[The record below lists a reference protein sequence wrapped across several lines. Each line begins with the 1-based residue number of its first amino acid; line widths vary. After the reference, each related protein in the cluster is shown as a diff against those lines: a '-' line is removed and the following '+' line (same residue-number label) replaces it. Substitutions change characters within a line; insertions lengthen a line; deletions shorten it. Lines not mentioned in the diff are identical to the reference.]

1 MKRKKLL
8 TKVLASLLVLIIGLV
23 PTITS
28 FASLTVGDKYSY
40 TVTYL
45 DAYYDTGTWHTANG
59 HTHNNYGQV
68 GLRNLKSTG
77 EPLYCMQVYEECDN
91 TSVTANNIESSKV
104 WQNELTDTAKKGIR
118 LVSIYGYDNY
128 NYGYSQTDAQLA
140 TQILIW
146 EFETGIRTNFTTS
159 ILKIGQKAFTNYPN
173 AAKCYQAIMEA
184 CDKHYNLP
192 TFSPNKVEL
201 KGIGSGNAVTLT
213 DTSGTLGSNDWDIV
227 VNDSKVNA
235 TIQGNKL
242 VVYATSTGKIDTQII
257 LTKKHT
263 RTSTALAML
272 GANQELFYGT
282 LSDPASLPVTVELLY
297 GNIEITKMD
306 NYGAGVD
313 GAKFGLYTDNSCT
326 NRISTVTSTNGK
338 VAFNNLLPNTYYVKE
353 VSAPT
358 GYLLSDKV
366 TTCVVESGTTKKYDC
381 VNSEPT
387 GKITVTKELDVTKT
401 NGLYGDVNI
410 SQAQYQL
417 VAKTDIKSA
426 NGSKKFY
433 SKGDVVGTKNITPN
447 SDNVSGTITWNNI
460 PLGEYYVKEVTAPN
474 GAFIDTTEYTVSLKY
489 KNQTTN
495 LIVDSST
502 TSTDVVKSMTANI
515 FKEGV
520 KGQSGLVQGL
530 AGAEF
535 TIKLYSDYQTAL
547 QQGYKIEEIWAT
559 KNSNNEWYGID
570 INGRKVKVDATRA
583 ANANNIAPTYDT
595 VTTDSEGNAVT
606 TYLPYG
612 RYITKETVTPVN
624 FQSGNDFIFSVT
636 KDESEVDS
644 AYQKVIRLVVN
655 NAPFEAPVKIIK
667 KDIDSDKPV
676 TLSSASYKIRATQD
690 IIDTATGNV
699 IYKQGDFVEVK
710 IGNNKYNEFMT
721 NSDELVA
728 IQDANI
734 YASKGDEKGSV
745 TTPFSLPSGYYE
757 LVEVKAPNGFLID
770 DTPIPFVVTNTID
783 LDQDADGEPVCVV
796 SQSNQQPKGELVI
809 NKTFFE
815 RADVDKTL
823 IDNIDYTAI
832 KFNVFAKDNIV
843 DMTDG
848 SVVYEEG
855 TLIDTY
861 SLNSDATL
869 NIDNMWVGNYIVKE
883 AETIEGAV
891 LDETEYEVGFS
902 VKDNTTPV
910 YTETL
915 NVVNFTT
922 LVQISKNTITGEN
935 ELEGATLTVKDS
947 EGNIIDTWVSTDTAH
962 TIEGLIVG
970 KTYTLTEEIAPNGFV
985 KATTI
990 EFTIDNNNNVQKVAM
1005 VDKQLL
1011 ISKVNATTGEEL
1023 EGAELTITDSEGN
1036 VVDSWISTTT
1046 PHYASGLIE
1055 GETYTL
1061 TEITAPYGFK
1071 VAESVTFTVSADKE
1085 TQKVVMKDDYI
1096 YSSVRVLKCDI
1107 QTKKPIISNAFEFSI
1122 YADKECTQLIETS
1135 GANKSEGTALFEN
1148 LIYGTYYI
1156 KETKA
1161 PLGYSLSDQVVEI
1174 VINEGGVFADG
1185 VNLAEENGIYSFE
1198 YYDELLPV
1206 LNTGDTTDISK
1217 AITLIVLIAALAG
1230 WLVIVKNLFKMK
1242 NKEAQE
1248 PEQKDGKDE

>member
-1 MKRKKLL
+1 MKKKKIL
-8 TKVLASLLVLIIGLV
+8 TKVLSTLLVLIIGLV
-23 PTITS
+23 PS
-28 FASLTVGDKYSY
+28 LPAFALDVGNSYSY
-40 TVTYL
+40 YSTGL
-45 DAYYDTGTWHTANG
+45 NAYYNTGTWHTADG
-59 HTHNNYGQV
+59 HTHDNYGQV
-68 GLRNLKSTG
+68 VLKNLTSTG
-77 EPLYCMQVYEECDN
+77 EPLYCIQAYKECDK
-91 TSVTANNIESSKV
+91 SPVTANTIESSTV
-104 WQNELTDTAKKGIR
+104 WRNELTDTAKKGIR

-128 NYGYSQTDAQLA
+128 TYGYSQVDAQLA

-146 EFETGIRTNFTTS
+146 EFETGIRTDFSTS
-159 ILKIGQKAFTNYPN
+159 IHKLGQQAFANYPN
-173 AAKCYQAIMEA
+173 AANCYQAIMEA
-184 CDKHYNLP
+184 CSKHYNLP
-192 TFSPNKVEL
+192 SFSPSKVEL
-201 KGIGSGNAVTLT
+201 KGVGSNNAVTIT
-213 DTSGTLGSNDWDIV
+213 DTTGTLGSNDWDIV
-227 VNDSKVNA
+227 VNDSKVNV

-242 VVYATSTGKIDTQII
+242 VVYATSTGKINATIN

-282 LSDPASLPVTVELLY
+282 LSDPASVNISVELLY
-297 GNIEITKMD
+297 GKIEITKND
-306 NYGAGVD
+306 SYNASVNGAV
-313 GAKFGLYTDNSCT
+313 FGLYSDSACT
-326 NRISTVTSTNGK
+326 NRLATATSSNGK
-338 VAFNNLLPNTYYVKE
+338 VVFDDLVPNTYYVKE
-353 VSAPT
+353 ISAPT
-358 GYLLSDKV
+358 GYLINETVK
-366 TTCVVESGTTKKYDC
+366 TY
-381 VNSEPT
+381 
-387 GKITVTKELDVTKT
+387 TVTGNNASTGTVVNAEPKGNITINKNLDTSKT
-401 NGLYGDVNI
+401 NGRYGDVDI
-410 SQAQYQL
+410 STAVYEL
-417 VAKTDIKSA
+417 IAKNDIKSA
-426 NGSKKFY
+426 NGSKTFY
-433 SKGDVVGTKNITPN
+433 TAGTVVATSNIVPN
-447 SDNVSGTITWNNI
+447 ADKKTGTITWSNI
-460 PLGEYYVKEVTAPN
+460 PLGDYIVKEKTAPN

-636 KDESEVDS
+636 KDEGEVDS
-644 AYQKVIRLVVN
+644 AYQKVIHLVVN

-770 DTPIPFVVTNTID
+770 NTPIPFVITNTID

-796 SQSNQQPKGELVI
+796 TQSNQQPKGELVI

-1096 YSSVRVLKCDI
+1096 YSSVRVVKCDI

>member
-1 MKRKKLL
+1 MKTVKLKFKKAI
-8 TKVLASLLVLIIGLV
+8 ASLLALLMIMCSLPINAFGDDVNVDLSEQGDLSNISIKVDKTYGHEVHYTTVNGVSYPLFCIEYGKTSPSNSMEAGRKEMASAQAVEAAKWVTAGYYMVHGNSLDFKDMAMCQKKVWEVMGSNTSWTFSNSDYANWCATAEANMSSMATVPSFDGNSNVANIIAGQNK
-23 PTITS
+23 TITDS
-28 FASLTVGDKYSY
+28 NGVLKDYPAFTKYGNGWRIVHNEGANDLTIYVDKTCTATNFVMLANEYMKKHTGNDEDLVLFYPYGSSNYQKLIYS
-40 TVTYL
+40 
-45 DAYYDTGTWHTANG
+45 AYYD
-59 HTHNNYGQV
+59 
-68 GLRNLKSTG
+68 
-77 EPLYCMQVYEECDN
+77 
-91 TSVTANNIESSKV
+91 
-104 WQNELTDTAKKGIR
+104 
-118 LVSIYGYDNY
+118 
-128 NYGYSQTDAQLA
+128 
-140 TQILIW
+140 
-146 EFETGIRTNFTTS
+146 
-159 ILKIGQKAFTNYPN
+159 
-173 AAKCYQAIMEA
+173 
-184 CDKHYNLP
+184 
-192 TFSPNKVEL
+192 
-201 KGIGSGNAVTLT
+201 
-213 DTSGTLGSNDWDIV
+213 
-227 VNDSKVNA
+227 
-235 TIQGNKL
+235 
-242 VVYATSTGKIDTQII
+242 
-257 LTKKHT
+257 
-263 RTSTALAML
+263 
-272 GANQELFYGT
+272 
-282 LSDPASLPVTVELLY
+282 PVTMAFAGTITPL
-297 GNIEITKMD
+297 GKIEITKND
-306 NYGAGVD
+306 SYNASVNGAV
-313 GAKFGLYTDNSCT
+313 FGLYSDNACT
-326 NRISTVTSTNGK
+326 NRLATATSSNGK
-338 VAFNNLLPNTYYVKE
+338 VVFDDLVPNTYYVKE
-353 VSAPT
+353 ISAPT
-358 GYLLSDKV
+358 GYLINETVK
-366 TTCVVESGTTKKYDC
+366 TY
-381 VNSEPT
+381 
-387 GKITVTKELDVTKT
+387 TVTSNNTSTGTVINTEPKGSITITKNLDTSKT
-401 NGLYGDVNI
+401 NGRYGDVDI
-410 SQAQYQL
+410 STAVYEL
-417 VAKTDIKSA
+417 IAKNDIKSA
-426 NGSKKFY
+426 NGSKTFY
-433 SKGDVVGTKNITPN
+433 TAGTVVATSNIVPN
-447 SDNVSGTITWNNI
+447 ADKKTGAITWSNI
-460 PLGEYYVKEVTAPN
+460 PLGDYIVKEKTAPN

-502 TSTDVVKSMTANI
+502 ISTDVVKSMTANI

-570 INGRKVKVDATRA
+570 INSRKVKVDATRA

-636 KDESEVDS
+636 KDEGEVDS
-644 AYQKVIRLVVN
+644 AYQKVIHLVVN

-770 DTPIPFVVTNTID
+770 NTPIPFVITNTID

-796 SQSNQQPKGELVI
+796 TQSNQQPKGELVI

-1096 YSSVRVLKCDI
+1096 YSSVRVVKCDI

-1185 VNLAEENGIYSFE
+1185 VNLAEENDIYSFE